1 MPIQGQAASDRVTL
15 TVPPHSI
22 LSSIYPLICIYNSH
36 KNILLIHQAGSSS
49 FTLYYEKRDKEVNF
63 YGRRKTAKEDTASP
77 AASSPCACKAHA
89 CARLFPAL
97 LIKNCVL
104 CFNVKGMQLLCI
116 HIQVNAVARFYTDRR
131 IYSCRPGCTVHIEV
145 QEGFSSQ
152 HLVYADGCMEAGI
165 LVCTLNV
172 CLVVQIL
179 RTDSQSNL
187 LADVTLLL

>member
-1 MPIQGQAASDRVTL
+1 
-15 TVPPHSI
+15 
-22 LSSIYPLICIYNSH
+22 
-36 KNILLIHQAGSSS
+36 
-49 FTLYYEKRDKEVNF
+49 
-63 YGRRKTAKEDTASP
+63 
-77 AASSPCACKAHA
+77 
-89 CARLFPAL
+89 
-97 LIKNCVL
+97 
-104 CFNVKGMQLLCI
+104 MQFLCI